1 MCVVS
6 IKYAELCVH
15 CGSVPGFPVS
25 IKCQCF
31 FSLGLKRSVCNA
43 LSTTL
48 GRWIG
53 FLCSRSRLLTDPLLV
68 CFIRLFSLA
77 QSLSALC
84 LEPPV
89 TWGTRKTQLECR
101 SCSAELE
108 ATVGGRSREPAL
120 RPTLSPWTK
129 LCLLYIGRLSDSLR
143 LLIKYIFKCVTRLL
157 LHPTPQNKKRKEK
170 VKTTF
175 ILNCFQVCNRLRIR

>member
-1 MCVVS
+1 MVYVVYGVS
-6 IKYAELCVH
+6 MKYADLCVH

-31 FSLGLKRSVCNA
+31 FNLGLKRRVCNA

-53 FLCSRSRLLTDPLLV
+53 FLCSRSRLLTDPLLG
-68 CFIRLFSLA
+68 CFIRLRSLA
-77 QSLSALC
+77 QSFSALC
-84 LEPPV
+84 LETSV
-89 TWGTRKTQLECR
+89 TWGTRKTQLECK

-108 ATVGGRSREPAL
+108 ATVGRRRRSREPAM

-129 LCLLYIGRLSDSLR
+129 LCRTFDQVYIQMCDE
-143 LLIKYIFKCVTRLL
+143 T
-157 LHPTPQNKKRKEK
+157 
-170 VKTTF
+170 
-175 ILNCFQVCNRLRIR
+175 